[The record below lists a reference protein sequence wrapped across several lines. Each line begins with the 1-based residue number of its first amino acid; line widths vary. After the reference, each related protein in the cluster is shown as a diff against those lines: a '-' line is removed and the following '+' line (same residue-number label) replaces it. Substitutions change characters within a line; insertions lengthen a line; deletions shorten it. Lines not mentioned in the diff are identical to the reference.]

1 MLRRIHIRN
10 VALIEEQTIEF
21 DNGFSVLT
29 GETGAGKSIIV
40 ESFNFVLGERASRD
54 MIQYGEEKASV
65 EAEFEIS
72 GTEPVNGV
80 LKELEMEAEDGQL
93 ILYRELT
100 AAGKNTCRVNG
111 IPVTASV
118 LKQIGDALVDIH
130 GQHAHQSLLNVK
142 MHLSLLDA
150 FAKDRTA
157 GLLSE
162 TAACYSAYS
171 AAKRALDEACMNE
184 RERAQKCDLYAY
196 QIGEIEKAN
205 LKDGEE
211 EELLRERN
219 KLVNA
224 QSIMEALGGS
234 AEGLGSE
241 EGVLS
246 KLGAVKQYM
255 AGISDISPEYAE
267 MADRIAESYY
277 ALEDASYTLRG
288 WSEGFSYDPS
298 ELDSIEWRLDQI
310 SRLKRKYGSSVAEIV
325 QYLDGIR
332 TEYDRLMTAEERRG
346 QLEENL
352 AAALSAY
359 RDKAGQLSEV
369 RKEAAER
376 LRKELVSQM
385 ADLGMPHAAF
395 EARIGRLPGDAP
407 SAKGYDSVE
416 FMFSANRGE
425 PVRPL
430 AHIASGGEISRIML
444 AFKTAT
450 AGSDGIPTMVFD
462 EIDTGVSGDISTA
475 LARKMREIAESRQVL
490 CVTHLAQIAA
500 YAHTNYYVEKK
511 TEGDRTVSVAVRL
524 DESRRAR
531 EIARIMS
538 GSPDDPAALQHAEN
552 LIRSAKNTERKK
564 KA

>member
-10 VALIEEQTIEF
+10 VALIDEQSIEF
-21 DNGFSVLT
+21 EDGFSVLT
-29 GETGAGKSIIV
+29 GETGAGKSIII
-40 ESFNFVLGERASRD
+40 ESFNFVLGERANRD
-54 MIQYGEEKASV
+54 MIQYGEDRASV

-72 GTEPVNGV
+72 PAEPVNEV

-93 ILYRELT
+93 ILFRELT
-100 AAGKNTCRVNG
+100 ASGKNTCRVNG

-118 LKQIGDALVDIH
+118 LKQIGDTLIDIH

-142 MHLSLLDA
+142 MHLGLLDA

-157 GLLSE
+157 SLLAE
-162 TAACYSAYS
+162 TAACYRAYS
-171 AAKRALDEACMNE
+171 EAKRALDEAGMNE

-196 QIGEIEKAN
+196 QINEIEKAD

-211 EELLRERN
+211 EELVRERN
-219 KLVNA
+219 KLANA

-234 AEGLGSE
+234 AEGLGAE

-246 KLGAVKQYM
+246 KLSAVKQYM
-255 AGISDISPEYAE
+255 EGIAGISPEYAE

-277 ALEDASYTLRG
+277 ALEDASYTVRG

-298 ELDSIEWRLDQI
+298 ELDSIEWRLEQI
-310 SRLKRKYGSSVAEIV
+310 ARLKRKYGSSIKKILS
-325 QYLDGIR
+325 YLEKTR
-332 TEYDRLMTAEERRG
+332 EEYDRLMTVEERRE
-346 QLEENL
+346 QLEKDC
-352 AAALSAY
+352 AKALSAY
-359 RDKAGQLSEV
+359 TEKAEKLSSV
-369 RKEAAER
+369 RKEAAEQ
-376 LRKELVSQM
+376 LRKELVSEM

-407 SAKGYDSVE
+407 SAKGFDSVE

-425 PVRPL
+425 PVKPL

-475 LARKMREIAESRQVL
+475 LARKMREIAENRQVL

-500 YAHTNYYVEKK
+500 YAHINYYVEKK
-511 TEGDRTVSVAVRL
+511 TDGDRTVSVAVRL
-524 DESRRAR
+524 DESERAR

-538 GSPDDPAALQHAEN
+538 GSSDDPAALQHAEN
-552 LIRSAKNTERKK
+552 LIWSAKQAERKQ

>member
-10 VALIEEQTIEF
+10 VALIEEQSIEF
-21 DNGFSVLT
+21 DDGFSVLT
-29 GETGAGKSIIV
+29 GETGAGKSIII

-72 GTEPVNGV
+72 GTEPVNEV
-80 LKELEMEAEDGQL
+80 LKELDMEAEDGQL
-93 ILYRELT
+93 ILFRELT

-118 LKQIGDALVDIH
+118 LKQIGDMLVDIH

-162 TAACYSAYS
+162 TAACYRAYT
-171 AAKRALDEACMNE
+171 AAKRALDEAGMNE

-196 QIGEIEKAN
+196 QISEIEKAN

-211 EELLRERN
+211 DELIRERN

-234 AEGLGSE
+234 AEALGAE

-246 KLGAVKQYM
+246 KLSAVKQYM
-255 AGISDISPEYAE
+255 AGIADISPEYAE

-277 ALEDASYTLRG
+277 ALEDASYTVRG

-298 ELDSIEWRLDQI
+298 ELDSIEWRLEQI
-310 SRLKRKYGSSVAEIV
+310 SRLKRKYGSSIAEIL

-332 TEYDRLMTAEERRG
+332 TEYDRLMTVEERKE
-346 QLEENL
+346 QLEEDCKK
-352 AAALSAY
+352 ALSAY
-359 RDKAGQLSEV
+359 AEKAGQLSEV
-369 RKEAAER
+369 RSEAAD
-376 LRKELVSQM
+376 LLKKELVAQM

-395 EARIGRLPGDAP
+395 EARISRLPGDAP

-425 PVRPL
+425 PVKPL

-475 LARKMREIAESRQVL
+475 LARKMREIAEQRQVL

-511 TEGDRTVSVAVRL
+511 TDGDRTVSVAVRL
-524 DESRRAR
+524 DDSQRAR

-538 GSPDDPAALQHAEN
+538 GSSDDPAALQHAEN
-552 LIRSAKNTERKK
+552 LIRSAKNSERKD

>member
-10 VALIEEQTIEF
+10 VALIDEQSIEF
-21 DNGFSVLT
+21 EDGFSVLT
-29 GETGAGKSIIV
+29 GETGAGKSIII
-40 ESFNFVLGERASRD
+40 ESFNFVLGERANRD
-54 MIQYGEEKASV
+54 MIQYGEDRASV

-72 GTEPVNGV
+72 PAEPVNEV

-93 ILYRELT
+93 ILFRELT
-100 AAGKNTCRVNG
+100 ASGKNTCRVNG

-118 LKQIGDALVDIH
+118 LKQIGDTLIDIH

-142 MHLSLLDA
+142 MHLGLLDA

-157 GLLSE
+157 SLLAE
-162 TAACYSAYS
+162 TAACYRAYS
-171 AAKRALDEACMNE
+171 EAKRALDEAGMNE

-196 QIGEIEKAN
+196 QINEIEKAD

-211 EELLRERN
+211 EELVRERN
-219 KLVNA
+219 KLANA

-234 AEGLGSE
+234 AEGLGAE

-246 KLGAVKQYM
+246 KLSAVKQYM
-255 AGISDISPEYAE
+255 EGIAGISPEYAE

-277 ALEDASYTLRG
+277 ALEDASYTVRG

-298 ELDSIEWRLDQI
+298 ELDSIEWRLEQI
-310 SRLKRKYGSSVAEIV
+310 ARLKRKYGSSIKEILS
-325 QYLDGIR
+325 YLEKTR
-332 TEYDRLMTAEERRG
+332 EEYDRLMTVEERRE
-346 QLEENL
+346 QLEKDC
-352 AAALSAY
+352 AKALSAY
-359 RDKAGQLSEV
+359 TEKAEKLSSV
-369 RKEAAER
+369 RKEAAEQ
-376 LRKELVSQM
+376 LRKELVSEM

-407 SAKGYDSVE
+407 SAKGFDSVE

-425 PVRPL
+425 PVKPL

-475 LARKMREIAESRQVL
+475 LARKMREIAENRQVL

-500 YAHTNYYVEKK
+500 YAHINYYVEKK
-511 TEGDRTVSVAVRL
+511 TDGDRTVSVAVRL
-524 DESRRAR
+524 DESERAR

-538 GSPDDPAALQHAEN
+538 GSSDDPAALQHAEN
-552 LIRSAKNTERKK
+552 LIWSAKQAERKQ

>member
-10 VALIEEQTIEF
+10 VALIEEQSIEF
-21 DNGFSVLT
+21 DDGFSVLT
-29 GETGAGKSIIV
+29 GETGAGKSIII

-54 MIQYGEEKASV
+54 MIQHGEDKASV
-65 EAEFEIS
+65 EAEFEITA
-72 GTEPVNGV
+72 TEPVNEV

-93 ILYRELT
+93 ILFRELT

-118 LKQIGDALVDIH
+118 LKQIGDMLVDIH

-150 FAKDRTA
+150 FAKERTA
-157 GLLSE
+157 DLLPE
-162 TAACYSAYS
+162 TAACYRAYT
-171 AAKRALDEACMNE
+171 AAKRALDEAGMNE

-196 QIGEIEKAN
+196 QIKEIESAN

-211 EELLRERN
+211 EELIQERN
-219 KLVNA
+219 KLINA

-241 EGVLS
+241 DGVLS
-246 KLGAVKQYM
+246 RLSTVKQYM
-255 AGISDISPEYAE
+255 AGIAAISPEYAE
-267 MADRIAESYY
+267 MADRLAESYY

-288 WSEGFSYDPS
+288 WSEGFSYDPA
-298 ELDSIEWRLDQI
+298 ELDNIEWRLEQI
-310 SRLKRKYGSSVAEIV
+310 SRLKRKYGSSVAEILG
-325 QYLDGIR
+325 YLEKTR
-332 TEYDRLMTAEERRG
+332 AEYERLTTAEERKEL
-346 QLEENL
+346 LEADCSKAL
-352 AAALSAY
+352 AAY
-359 RDKAGQLSEV
+359 TEKAGQLSAV
-369 RKEAAER
+369 RKEAAEQ
-376 LRKELVSQM
+376 LRRELVLQM

-407 SAKGYDSVE
+407 SAKGYDAVE

-425 PVRPL
+425 PVKPL
-430 AHIASGGEISRIML
+430 ANIASGGEISRIML

-450 AGSDGIPTMVFD
+450 ARSDGIPTMVFD
-462 EIDTGVSGDISTA
+462 EIDSGVSGDISIA
-475 LARKMREIAESRQVL
+475 LARKMREIAERHQVL

-511 TEGDRTVSVAVRL
+511 TDGDRTVSVAVRL
-524 DESRRAR
+524 DESERAR

-552 LIRSAKNTERKK
+552 LIRSARNTERK
-564 KA
+564 

>member
-10 VALIEEQTIEF
+10 VALIEEQSIEF
-21 DNGFSVLT
+21 DDGFSVLT
-29 GETGAGKSIIV
+29 GETGAGKSIII

-54 MIQYGEEKASV
+54 MIHHGAEKASV

-72 GTEPVNGV
+72 ETEPVNEV

-93 ILYRELT
+93 ILFRELT
-100 AAGKNTCRVNG
+100 SAGKNTCRVNG

-118 LKQIGDALVDIH
+118 LKQIGDMLVDIH

-150 FAKDRTA
+150 FAKERTA
-157 GLLSE
+157 GLLPE
-162 TAACYSAYS
+162 TAACYRAYT
-171 AAKRALDEACMNE
+171 AAKRALDEAGMNE

-196 QIGEIEKAN
+196 QIREIESAN

-211 EELLRERN
+211 EELLQERN

-246 KLGAVKQYM
+246 RLSAVKQYM
-255 AGISDISPEYAE
+255 AGIADISPEYAE
-267 MADRIAESYY
+267 MADRLAESYY

-288 WSEGFSYDPS
+288 WSDGFSYDPS
-298 ELDSIEWRLDQI
+298 ELDNIEWRLEQI
-310 SRLKRKYGSSVAEIV
+310 SSLKRKYGSSVAEIL
-325 QYLDGIR
+325 QYLEKTR
-332 TEYDRLMTAEERRG
+332 SEYERLTTAEERKE
-346 QLEENL
+346 QLEADCKKAL
-352 AAALSAY
+352 AAY
-359 RDKAGQLSEV
+359 TEKAGQLSAV
-369 RKEAAER
+369 RKEAAEQ
-376 LRKELVSQM
+376 LRRELVRQM

-407 SAKGYDSVE
+407 SAKGYDAVE

-425 PVRPL
+425 PVKPL
-430 AHIASGGEISRIML
+430 ASIASGGEISRIML

-450 AGSDGIPTMVFD
+450 ARSDGIPTMVFD
-462 EIDTGVSGDISTA
+462 EIDSGVSGDISIA
-475 LARKMREIAESRQVL
+475 LARKMREIAERHQVL

-511 TEGDRTVSVAVRL
+511 ADGDRTVSVAVRL
-524 DESRRAR
+524 DESERAR
-531 EIARIMS
+531 ELARIMS
-538 GSPDDPAALQHAEN
+538 GSPNDPAALQHAEN
-552 LIRSAKNTERKK
+552 LIRSARNTERKNK
-564 KA
+564 E

>member
-10 VALIEEQTIEF
+10 VALIDEQSIEF
-21 DNGFSVLT
+21 EDGFSVLT
-29 GETGAGKSIIV
+29 GETGAGKSIII
-40 ESFNFVLGERASRD
+40 ESFNFVLGERANRD
-54 MIQYGEEKASV
+54 MIQYGEDRASV

-72 GTEPVNGV
+72 PAEPVNEV

-93 ILYRELT
+93 ILFRELT
-100 AAGKNTCRVNG
+100 ASGKNTCRVNG

-118 LKQIGDALVDIH
+118 LKQIGDTLIDIH

-142 MHLSLLDA
+142 MHLGLLDA

-157 GLLSE
+157 SLLAE
-162 TAACYSAYS
+162 TAACYRAYS
-171 AAKRALDEACMNE
+171 EAKRALDEAGMNE

-196 QIGEIEKAN
+196 QINEIEKAD

-211 EELLRERN
+211 EELVRERN
-219 KLVNA
+219 KLANA

-234 AEGLGSE
+234 AEGLGAE

-246 KLGAVKQYM
+246 KLSAVKQYM
-255 AGISDISPEYAE
+255 EGIAGISPEYAE

-277 ALEDASYTLRG
+277 ALEDASYTVRG

-298 ELDSIEWRLDQI
+298 ELDSIEWRLEQI
-310 SRLKRKYGSSVAEIV
+310 ARLKRKYGSSIKEILS
-325 QYLDGIR
+325 YLEKTR
-332 TEYDRLMTAEERRG
+332 EEYDRLMTVEERRE
-346 QLEENL
+346 QLEKDC
-352 AAALSAY
+352 AKALSAY
-359 RDKAGQLSEV
+359 TEKAEKLSSV
-369 RKEAAER
+369 RKEAAEQ
-376 LRKELVSQM
+376 LRKELVSEM

-407 SAKGYDSVE
+407 SAKGFDSVE

-425 PVRPL
+425 PVKPL

-475 LARKMREIAESRQVL
+475 LARKMREIAENRQVL

-500 YAHTNYYVEKK
+500 YAHINYYVEKK
-511 TEGDRTVSVAVRL
+511 TDGDRTVSVAVRL
-524 DESRRAR
+524 DESERAR

-538 GSPDDPAALQHAEN
+538 GSSDDPAALQHAEN
-552 LIRSAKNTERKK
+552 LIWSAKQAERK
-564 KA
+564 

>member
-10 VALIEEQTIEF
+10 VALIEEQSIEF
-21 DNGFSVLT
+21 DDGFSVLT
-29 GETGAGKSIIV
+29 GETGAGKSIII

-54 MIQYGEEKASV
+54 MIQHGEDKASV
-65 EAEFEIS
+65 EAEFEITA
-72 GTEPVNGV
+72 TEPVNEV

-93 ILYRELT
+93 ILFRELT

-118 LKQIGDALVDIH
+118 LKQIGDMLVDIH

-150 FAKDRTA
+150 FAKERTA
-157 GLLSE
+157 DLLPE
-162 TAACYSAYS
+162 TAACYRAYT
-171 AAKRALDEACMNE
+171 AAKRALDEAGMNE

-196 QIGEIEKAN
+196 QIKEIESAN

-211 EELLRERN
+211 EELIQERN
-219 KLVNA
+219 KLINA

-246 KLGAVKQYM
+246 RLSTVKQYM
-255 AGISDISPEYAE
+255 AGIAAISPEYAE
-267 MADRIAESYY
+267 MADRLAESYY

-288 WSEGFSYDPS
+288 WSEGFSYDPA
-298 ELDSIEWRLDQI
+298 ELDNIEWRLEQI
-310 SRLKRKYGSSVAEIV
+310 SRLKRKYGSSVAEILG
-325 QYLDGIR
+325 YLEKTR
-332 TEYDRLMTAEERRG
+332 AEYERLTTAEERKEL
-346 QLEENL
+346 LEADCSKAL
-352 AAALSAY
+352 AAY
-359 RDKAGQLSEV
+359 TEKAGQLSAV
-369 RKEAAER
+369 RKEAAEQ
-376 LRKELVSQM
+376 LRRELVLQM

-407 SAKGYDSVE
+407 SAKGYDAVE

-425 PVRPL
+425 PVKPL
-430 AHIASGGEISRIML
+430 ANIASGGEISRIML

-450 AGSDGIPTMVFD
+450 ARSDGIPTMVFD
-462 EIDTGVSGDISTA
+462 EIDSGVSGDISIA
-475 LARKMREIAESRQVL
+475 LARKMREIAEWHQVL

-511 TEGDRTVSVAVRL
+511 TDGDRTVSVAVRL
-524 DESRRAR
+524 DESERAR

-552 LIRSAKNTERKK
+552 LIRSARNTERK
-564 KA
+564 

>member
-10 VALIEEQTIEF
+10 VALIDEQSIEF
-21 DNGFSVLT
+21 EDGFSVLT
-29 GETGAGKSIIV
+29 GETGAGKSIII
-40 ESFNFVLGERASRD
+40 ESFNFVLGERANRD
-54 MIQYGEEKASV
+54 MIQYGEDRASV

-72 GTEPVNGV
+72 PAEPVNEV

-93 ILYRELT
+93 ILFRELT
-100 AAGKNTCRVNG
+100 ASGKNTCRVNG

-118 LKQIGDALVDIH
+118 LKQIGDTLIDIH

-142 MHLSLLDA
+142 MHLGLLDA

-157 GLLSE
+157 SLLAE
-162 TAACYSAYS
+162 TAACYRAYS
-171 AAKRALDEACMNE
+171 EAKRALDEAGMNE

-196 QIGEIEKAN
+196 QINEIEKAD

-211 EELLRERN
+211 EELVRERN
-219 KLVNA
+219 KLANA

-234 AEGLGSE
+234 AEGLGAE

-246 KLGAVKQYM
+246 KLSAVKQYM
-255 AGISDISPEYAE
+255 EGIAGISPEYAE

-277 ALEDASYTLRG
+277 ALEDASYTVRG

-298 ELDSIEWRLDQI
+298 ELDSIEWRLEQI
-310 SRLKRKYGSSVAEIV
+310 ARLKRKYGSSIKEILS
-325 QYLDGIR
+325 YLEKTR
-332 TEYDRLMTAEERRG
+332 EEYDRLMTVEERRE
-346 QLEENL
+346 QLEKDC
-352 AAALSAY
+352 AKALSAY
-359 RDKAGQLSEV
+359 TEKAEKLSSV
-369 RKEAAER
+369 RKEAAEQ
-376 LRKELVSQM
+376 LRKELVSEM

-407 SAKGYDSVE
+407 SAKGFDSVE

-425 PVRPL
+425 PVKPL

-475 LARKMREIAESRQVL
+475 LARKMREIAENRQVL

-500 YAHTNYYVEKK
+500 YAHINYYVEKK
-511 TEGDRTVSVAVRL
+511 TDGDRTVSVAVRL
-524 DESRRAR
+524 DESERAR

-538 GSPDDPAALQHAEN
+538 GSSDDPAALQHAEN
-552 LIRSAKNTERKK
+552 LIRSAKQAERKQ